1 MDRLTAAMEEMKTE
15 SEALVQ
21 GLRDEIRDLKE
32 KAEAKD
38 FFADDKE
45 GEADAEQE
53 AERLREQVETL
64 QSRIEELEEEAAEL
78 RDKGEGGAAMLQPVE
93 VCGTCSCRGESNSI
107 ETRFIVLHAV
117 HYVDALVSTTL
128 YFPAECVRRCGALTS
143 LEGC

>member
-32 KAEAKD
+32 NAGAKD
-38 FFADDKE
+38 FFEDDKE
-45 GEADAEQE
+45 GEAGVEQE

-64 QSRIEELEEEAAEL
+64 QSRIEELEEEAAQL
-78 RDKGEGGAAMLQPVE
+78 RDKGEGGEAMLQPGE
-93 VCGTCSCRGESNSI
+93 VCGTCSCRRESTSI
-107 ETRFIVLHAV
+107 EIWFIVLHAV
-117 HYVDALVSTTL
+117 PYVDPLVSTTL
-128 YFPAECVRRCGALTS
+128 YFPAESVRPCGALTS